1 MSFKKIFKNIKKI
14 FKKKIMTLKFFDKM
28 VKETHLFPKFS
39 NKKVVLLAPSPPK
52 SIFGALR
59 LRVLAPVKV
68 TLCKDSFK

>member
-1 MSFKKIFKNIKKI
+1 
-14 FKKKIMTLKFFDKM
+14 MTLKFFDKM